1 MRLMCHRRS
10 AVLQRCRYSARGQAQ
25 VEFALVIVL
34 LIITLVSILEL
45 ILLMHTYNTVAD
57 AAKEG
62 LRYAIVHGSNNPQGI
77 ACTASGCTAPDI
89 TNGPA
94 PPGTVP
100 GYCTSGVT
108 CYGVVQTYAQYS
120 LHNMAGMT
128 VTVNYLDNA
137 LPAKANPPPN
147 RVQVIVAYPLH
158 PVFGFGWPTVT
169 VYSAA
174 EGRIMN

>member
-1 MRLMCHRRS
+1 MISMCHRRPS
-10 AVLQRCRYSARGQAQ
+10 AFQRRRHSVRGQAQ
-25 VEFALVIVL
+25 VEFSLVIVL
-34 LIITLVSILEL
+34 LIVTLVSILEL

-62 LRYAIVHGSNNPQGI
+62 LRYAIVHGSGNSIPCVQGS
-77 ACTASGCTAPDI
+77 TTDI
-89 TNGPA
+89 TGPAA

-100 GYCTSGVT
+100 GYGSG
-108 CYGVVQTYAQYS
+108 YGVVQTYAQYS

-128 VTVNYLDNA
+128 VSVSYPDYVNA
-137 LPAKANPPPN
+137 ANPGNNPPS
-147 RVQVIVAYPLH
+147 RVQVTVAYPLH
-158 PVFGFGWPTVT
+158 PIFGFGWPTVT

>member
-1 MRLMCHRRS
+1 MILMCHRRRS
-10 AVLQRCRYSARGQAQ
+10 AFQRCRHSACGQAQ
-25 VEFALVIVL
+25 VEFSLVIVL
-34 LIITLVSILEL
+34 LIVTLVSILEL

-62 LRYAIVHGSNNPQGI
+62 LRYAIVHGSGNSTPCKPGS
-77 ACTASGCTAPDI
+77 TTDI
-89 TNGPA
+89 DGPAA

-100 GYCTSGVT
+100 GYGST
-108 CYGVVQTYAQYS
+108 YGVVKTYAQYS

-128 VTVNYLDNA
+128 VTVKYLDNVP
-137 LPAKANPPPN
+137 LANANNPPN

-158 PVFGFGWPTVT
+158 PIFGLGWPTVT
-169 VYSAA
+169 VNAAA